1 MKQIEIVITG
11 ATGLSGSFLL
21 QHLAKVNPGV
31 EIYCLVRPSS
41 DRTSLDNLNVNL
53 NYLTGDSNTS
63 QTWDEILA
71 TYTPK
76 TIIHIASIRHL
87 PVILPSLKK
96 AAQTPRLIV
105 IGTTGVYSQYNQYG
119 GIYQEIEAQL
129 GEYPGSYCLL
139 RPTMIYGSHR
149 DKNLHKLIRFCH
161 RYGFF
166 PVFGPGSCLL
176 QPIHGEDLALAILA
190 TLQRPKIEGSYDL
203 SGGSVVTF
211 RQLLALVAKLIDKP
225 IRQISLPLN
234 LGVWLGTIGETF
246 LGERSPLRR
255 EQVLRL
261 QEDKAYAHDAAQK
274 DLDFRPRSL
283 ELGLQQEVELLR
295 SQGII

>member
-1 MKQIEIVITG
+1 MELLVTG
-11 ATGLSGSFLL
+11 ATGFTGTLFLH
-21 QHLAKVNPGV
+21 HLASNTSGAEV
-31 EIYCLVRPSS
+31 YCLVRPSS

-76 TIIHIASIRHL
+76 TIIQIASIRHL

-139 RPTMIYGSHR
+139 RPTMIYGSDR
-149 DKNLHKLIRFCH
+149 DKNLHKLIKFGD

-176 QPIHGEDLALAILA
+176 QPIHAEDLALATLA